1 MIRGYWKIKAATNG
15 KYRESYK
22 ITKTAIKKWKCKTAV
37 GYKGSFLKGG
47 ISYRVRQFKWV

>member
-22 ITKTAIKKWKCKTAV
+22 ITKTAIKKWKYKTAV
-37 GYKGSFLKGG
+37 GYKGNSFKGG
-47 ISYRVRQFKWV
+47 ISIG